1 MRGLV
6 NQAFTPRMIEMMRS
20 RIQTLVDRMD
30 ITRTDNRRVAFAQ
43 GIHYWWGL
51 SLARMEAQIAIGT
64 LLNRMPDIELASDS
78 LKWNPS
84 TVLRGLKSLQVA
96 F

>member
-6 NQAFTPRMIEMMRS
+6 NQPFTPRMIEMIRS

-43 GIHYWWGL
+43 GIHYW
-51 SLARMEAQIAIGT
+51 
-64 LLNRMPDIELASDS
+64 
-78 LKWNPS
+78 
-84 TVLRGLKSLQVA
+84 
-96 F
+96 